1 MFVAAVLIAIPAA
14 AVGKFAGDHIGLL
27 IGLAVVACA
36 ALAGAAFLV
45 RRSRIR
51 TREIDRVRLI
61 EAYRLAQMTPADFE
75 RLLASLCER
84 DGCRDVRV
92 VGGAGDLGA
101 DVTAKTPD
109 GRRIV
114 LQAKRYQIAN
124 TVGSPDLQKFGGTC
138 FSIHK
143 ADVAALVTTAGRFTP
158 QARGYAKQMN
168 IRLFD
173 NNALSAWV
181 SKTGPSP
188 WG

>member
-14 AVGKFAGDHIGLL
+14 AVIRFAGDHVGLL
-27 IGLAVVACA
+27 IGVAIVVCA
-36 ALAGAAFLV
+36 GLAGSALLV
-45 RRSRIR
+45 RRSRIK

-61 EAYRLAQMTPADFE
+61 EAFRLAQMTPTDFE

-84 DGCRDVRV
+84 DGCQDVRV

-101 DVTAKTPD
+101 DVTAKAPD

-114 LQAKRYQIAN
+114 LQAKRYRITRA
-124 TVGSPDLQKFGGTC
+124 VGSPDLQKFGGTC

-143 ADVAALVTTAGRFTP
+143 ADVAALVTTAAQFTP
-158 QARGYAKQMN
+158 QARGYANQMN

-173 NNALSAWV
+173 NKALSAWV
-181 SKTGPSP
+181 SQTGPSP
-188 WG
+188 WD